1 MLVVPSASDAEAVT
15 PTVLPEAAFS
25 CTVLVP
31 EFESV
36 GVDVSC
42 SSTSVSVTVNCAE
55 SWLLSALVAFTVTVQ
70 EVAVS

>member
-1 MLVVPSASDAEAVT
+1 MVVPSASDAAAVR

-25 CTVLVP
+25 CTVFVP
-31 EFESV
+31 ELESV

-42 SSTSVSVTVNCAE
+42 SSTSVRVTVNCAE
-55 SWLLSALVAFTVTVQ
+55 AWLLSALVAFTVTVQ